1 MSSADDAPILLAGGP
16 GFLRALR
23 WTLARAGLYGP
34 VEDGDEAW
42 LRERL
47 DGPGAAPRAI
57 VLDGHDPGLEHVRT
71 LIGLRIRPA
80 LKAVPVLLATSRPA
94 PAVVPAG
101 VDLGPLWTLPKPVTL
116 DALLE
121 AADAA
126 GLSRSA
132 PVEAPPFEGEAL
144 LVEDDQDYLLLLKR
158 CLAKL
163 GIPSE
168 RARSCSNG
176 EFAIDLLAKGDWRPS
191 FVLLDQK
198 MPRRTGLEV
207 LEWIRSRP
215 ALDRLPVML
224 MSTGMEPA
232 LAARAASL
240 GATACFQKP
249 AGLQEL
255 VKLLD
260 AILAYCAEGDPSA
273 RIPGS
278 VKSSAL
284 WRAV

>member
-1 MSSADDAPILLAGGP
+1 MSAAETPILLAGGP

-23 WTLARAGLYGP
+23 WTLARAGLGGA
-34 VEDGDEAW
+34 VEGGDEAW
-42 LRERL
+42 LKARL
-47 DGPGAAPRAI
+47 DRPGPAPRAI

-71 LIGLRIRPA
+71 LVGLRLRPA
-80 LKAVPVLLATSRPA
+80 LKTVPILLATSRA
-94 PAVVPAG
+94 ASAVVPAG
-101 VDLGPLWTLPKPVTL
+101 VDVGPLWTLPKPVTL
-116 DALLE
+116 EALME
-121 AADAA
+121 AVDAA

-132 PVEAPPFEGEAL
+132 PGEAPAFEGEAL

-158 CLAKL
+158 CLVKL

-168 RARSCSNG
+168 RVRSCSNG
-176 EFAIDLLAKGDWRPS
+176 EFAIDLLAKGDWKPS

-224 MSTGMEPA
+224 ISTGMEPA

-260 AILAYCAEGDPSA
+260 AILAYCAESDPSA

-278 VKSSAL
+278 VKSGDL